1 MEADPRALS
10 AGEIRIRIPATPVFP
25 SDLGIVGF
33 FGLSMPALH
42 AGSAKALAMQ
52 TQGGDADP
60 PGRGGI
66 FAPPTGKRGK
76 ACE

>member
-10 AGEIRIRIPATPVFP
+10 AGEIRIRIPATPVFA

-33 FGLSMPALH
+33 FGLSMPALD

-52 TQGGDADP
+52 TQGGDAGP
-60 PGRGGI
+60 PGRGGDLCSPNRQ
-66 FAPPTGKRGK
+66 AGQSL
-76 ACE
+76 